1 MEWVNAVVL
10 IGLLV
15 FALQQRKR
23 LKRLEEDLPLRKGKL
38 PSQGDMMPSHKE
50 ILASYREILASHR
63 EILASEKEIL
73 ASHKEILGSIKAYG
87 GISTPGE
94 SIGGPGVTDETLH
107 LKQRKEMAE
116 EKSKFE
122 KQVQERTK
130 TIDWYEKEFSVA
142 LDALLELFLYV
153 PLDVRESIISKMPN
167 SVIKKGFQRLSE
179 KESNNFLKRQ

>member
-15 FALQQRKR
+15 FALQQKKR
-23 LKRLEEDLPLRKGKL
+23 LKRLEGDLPLRKGKL
-38 PSQGDMMPSHKE
+38 ASQGDMMALHKD
-50 ILASYREILASHR
+50 ILASYREV
-63 EILASEKEIL
+63 LASEKEIL

-87 GISTPGE
+87 GIPTPGE
-94 SIGGPGVTDETLH
+94 SIGGPGVTDETVH
-107 LKQRKEMAE
+107 LRQRKEMAE

-153 PLDVRESIISKMPN
+153 PLGVRESIISKMPN

-179 KESNNFLKRQ
+179 KESSHFLRRQ

>member
-1 MEWVNAVVL
+1 MEWVNAVIL

-15 FALQQRKR
+15 FALQQNKR

-38 PSQGDMMPSHKE
+38 ASQGDMMALHKD
-50 ILASYREILASHR
+50 ILASY
-63 EILASEKEIL
+63 
-73 ASHKEILGSIKAYG
+73 KEILGSIKAYG
-87 GISTPGE
+87 GIAAPGE
-94 SIGGPGVTDETLH
+94 SIGEPRVTDETAH

-116 EKSKFE
+116 EKSRFE

-153 PLDVRESIISKMPN
+153 PLGVRESIISKMPN

-179 KESNNFLKRQ
+179 KDSSNFLRRQ

>member
-38 PSQGDMMPSHKE
+38 ASQGDMMALHKD
-50 ILASYREILASHR
+50 ILASYREV
-63 EILASEKEIL
+63 LASEKEIL

-94 SIGGPGVTDETLH
+94 SIGVPRVTDETVH
-107 LKQRKEMAE
+107 IKQRKEMAE

>member
-15 FALQQRKR
+15 FALQQKKR

-38 PSQGDMMPSHKE
+38 ASQGDMMALHKD
-50 ILASYREILASHR
+50 ILASYRGV
-63 EILASEKEIL
+63 LASEKEIL
-73 ASHKEILGSIKAYG
+73 ASHKEILGSVKAYG
-87 GISTPGE
+87 GIPTPGE
-94 SIGGPGVTDETLH
+94 SIGGPRVTDETVH
-107 LKQRKEMAE
+107 LKQREEMAE

-142 LDALLELFLYV
+142 LDTLLELFLYV
-153 PLDVRESIISKMPN
+153 PLGVRESIISKMPN

>member
-15 FALQQRKR
+15 FALQQKKR

-38 PSQGDMMPSHKE
+38 ASQGDMMTLHKD
-50 ILASYREILASHR
+50 ILASYREV
-63 EILASEKEIL
+63 LASEKEIL
-73 ASHKEILGSIKAYG
+73 ASHKEILGSVKAYG
-87 GISTPGE
+87 AIPTPGE
-94 SIGGPGVTDETLH
+94 SIGGPRVTDEVVH
-107 LKQRKEMAE
+107 LRQRKEMAE

-153 PLDVRESIISKMPN
+153 PLGVRESIIGKMPN

-179 KESNNFLKRQ
+179 KESNNFLRRQ

>member
-15 FALQQRKR
+15 FALQQKKR
-23 LKRLEEDLPLRKGKL
+23 LKRLEGDLPLRKGKL
-38 PSQGDMMPSHKE
+38 ASQGDMMALHKD
-50 ILASYREILASHR
+50 ILASYREV
-63 EILASEKEIL
+63 LASEKEIL

-94 SIGGPGVTDETLH
+94 SIGVPRVTDETVH
-107 LKQRKEMAE
+107 IKQRKEMAE

-153 PLDVRESIISKMPN
+153 PLGVRESIISKMPN